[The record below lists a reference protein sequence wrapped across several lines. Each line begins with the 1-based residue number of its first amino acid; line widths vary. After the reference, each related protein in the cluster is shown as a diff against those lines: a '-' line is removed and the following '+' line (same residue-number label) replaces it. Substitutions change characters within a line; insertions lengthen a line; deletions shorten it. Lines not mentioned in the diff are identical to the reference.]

1 MNFLLP
7 ESKGETMHHHDA
19 AARRPFLL
27 WALAASALLV
37 GCGSSPPRT
46 ARQEGG
52 QRTAGGR
59 STSPRV
65 DSGVVPVNLG
75 LSGELREALYA
86 RVMLVVNT
94 PYTYGGNTPEGG
106 FDCSGLIQYAIQGI
120 TTRRLPRTTAQWAGV
135 SAEIDRGDLQRGDF
149 VFFNT
154 MGGRYSHMG
163 IYAGNN
169 QFVHAPSSGGVVKT
183 VSLANP
189 YFSRRF
195 TEARTIFDA

>member
-1 MNFLLP
+1 MNFLRP
-7 ESKGETMHHHDA
+7 ESKGETMDHRDA

-27 WALAASALLV
+27 WALSASALLA
-37 GCGSSPPRT
+37 GCSSAPPRS

-52 QRTAGGR
+52 QRTAGG
-59 STSPRV
+59 TGPSPRV
-65 DSGVVPVNLG
+65 DTGVVPVNLG

-154 MGGRYSHMG
+154 MGARYSHMG

>member
-1 MNFLLP
+1 
-7 ESKGETMHHHDA
+7 
-19 AARRPFLL
+19 
-27 WALAASALLV
+27 
-37 GCGSSPPRT
+37 T
-46 ARQEGG
+46 ARPAAGRRSATEG
-52 QRTAGGR
+52 A
-59 STSPRV
+59 TSPRV
-65 DSGVVPVNLG
+65 DTGVVPVNLG

-135 SAEIDRGDLQRGDF
+135 SAEIDRRDLQRGDF

-183 VSLANP
+183 VSLDNP